1 MLLFPVLFPYI
12 VPDSRLEF
20 THNLAYGEGDMAN
33 KIDTVTARNQL
44 TIRRE
49 PYWHRIGKG
58 FYVGFRKM
66 TDGSSGTWLLRH
78 RAETGNEVESSLGT
92 LDQYKAHERFDKAV
106 EAAREWLARAV
117 TGDADVSRHATTL
130 WDACNAYVGHIQ
142 EVKGGKPAQDLA
154 ARYRRWVQ
162 PDPIHTI
169 QLMNLTREH
178 LNAFRRRMV
187 AAPVRVNKGGDTR
200 ERSKDTVNRDLAAVR
215 AALNHAFA
223 DRMVTSDFAW
233 REPLKA
239 FKNVTKRRGLYL
251 DREQRRNFIEHAPD
265 DLAAFLRGL
274 SMLPLRP
281 GSVAALTVEDFD
293 RRLNVLK
300 IGKDK
305 SGQDRKIKL
314 PPATAQLF
322 QDAAKDRPPTAPLL
336 ARADGQAWNKDSW
349 KGPLKDAALRAGL
362 PKGTSAYTLRHSV
375 ISDLVHNGLDLL
387 TVAQI
392 SGTSVAMIEKHYGHL
407 RSEVAADALAKLAL

>member
-1 MLLFPVLFPYI
+1 M
-12 VPDSRLEF
+12 
-20 THNLAYGEGDMAN
+20 TN
-33 KIDTVTARNQL
+33 KIDTVTARNKL

-49 PYWHRIGKG
+49 PYWHRISKG

-66 TDGSSGTWLLRH
+66 TDGSGGTWLLRH
-78 RAETGNEVESSLGT
+78 RAESGDEIESSLGT

-106 EAAREWLARAV
+106 DAARDWLARAT
-117 TGDADVSRHATTL
+117 TGEADLSRHGATL
-130 WDACNAYVGHIQ
+130 WDACNAYVDRIQ
-142 EVKGGKPAQDLA
+142 ELKGSKPAQDLA

-162 PDPIHTI
+162 PDPIQGI
-169 QLMNLTREH
+169 ELVKLTREH
-178 LNAFRRRMV
+178 LNGFRRRM
-187 AAPVRVNKGGDTR
+187 AATPVRINKAGETR
-200 ERSKDTVNRDLAAVR
+200 DRSKDSVNRDVAAVR

-239 FKNVTKRRGLYL
+239 FKNVSRRRGLYL
-251 DREQRRNFIEHAPD
+251 DREQRRNFIRHAPD

-281 GSVAALTVEDFD
+281 GALADLKVEDFD
-293 RRLNVLK
+293 RRLSVLK

-305 SGQDRKIKL
+305 SGQDRRIKL
-314 PPATAQLF
+314 PQATAQLF
-322 QDAAKDRPPTAPLL
+322 ENAAGDRPPTAPLL

-349 KGPLKDAALRAGL
+349 KGPLKAAALGAGL
-362 PKGTSAYTLRHSV
+362 PVATTAYTLRHSV
-375 ISDLVHNGLDLL
+375 ISDLVHGGLDLL